1 MRFSLLVFPSLATAW
16 NLEKFT
22 NLVVFGNSYTDES
35 RWDYF
40 ASHNGSAPPV
50 GWDEPVSNNT
60 DSGGFAWPRFVVNQT
75 GTKLSDYAVS
85 GADCSKEITS
95 RIEPS
100 TKILYPSVLEYE
112 VPAYLA
118 DSASQ
123 RPPFESTVYAI
134 WIGTND
140 IGYEGF
146 LTDSQNKNSTLAD
159 YVNCVYR
166 ALDNIY
172 HSGARNFVLMNLAP
186 LHLTPLYAVPEKG
199 GVTGKESQ
207 YWPWKPENLTEI
219 SHRMKEQVVALNQVF
234 DYRTPYEVLIAKR
247 YPGASFAVMDTYG
260 LLSDVY
266 YNDTNYPNITNVTGY
281 TNHCDQKTKQ
291 CTRLPNPETFLWFD
305 ELHPSEQTDK
315 IIAEQFIQVVKGE
328 SKWASYW

>member
-1 MRFSLLVFPSLATAW
+1 M
-16 NLEKFT
+16 
-22 NLVVFGNSYTDES
+22 
-35 RWDYF
+35 
-40 ASHNGSAPPV
+40 
-50 GWDEPVSNNT
+50 
-60 DSGGFAWPRFVVNQT
+60 
-75 GTKLSDYAVS
+75 S

-260 LLSDVY
+260 LVSPTL
-266 YNDTNYPNITNVTGY
+266 
-281 TNHCDQKTKQ
+281 
-291 CTRLPNPETFLWFD
+291 
-305 ELHPSEQTDK
+305 
-315 IIAEQFIQVVKGE
+315 
-328 SKWASYW
+328 